1 MCAASKDTTEL
12 HEYREALHIPHWRD
26 AMKKEFSA
34 LQANGTWNLVPLV
47 SCVNLIDYK
56 WVFKVKLYAD
66 GSIESYKA
74 RLVDK

>member
-1 MCAASKDTTEL
+1 
-12 HEYREALHIPHWRD
+12 
-26 AMKKEFSA
+26 
-34 LQANGTWNLVPLV
+34 VPLV

-74 RLVDK
+74 RLVTK